1 MKSETMKLRTV
12 TLLTRMTVIAAGAL
26 LLFGTSSAQQYTIKF
41 ATVAPEGSTW
51 MKLMRE
57 YDKAVQKESGGRVKF
72 RIYPGGVQGKEQDV
86 LRKITIGQLQCGGFT
101 GVGLGEVAPAV
112 RILDGPFLFRSHA
125 EVDFILDKFT
135 PEFERAFMDGGYVL
149 LGWAEVGFVH
159 VFTNSEIRDPKDL
172 QKLKLW
178 TWEGDPLAQAAFR
191 ALNLNPIPLS
201 LENVHTSLQ
210 TGLID
215 AFYTSPYAGLVLQWY
230 TKAKFMVDVPLA
242 NAMGAVLIS
251 KKYFDALP
259 QDLQQIVMM
268 NGRTYLRRLTELSRK
283 ENEDAIMEFKK
294 RGIRILAAQEKDVR
308 LYQDAGIT
316 ARRELAGK
324 MYSDDL
330 LKRIE
335 ASLAEYRKTSKA
347 GS

>member
-1 MKSETMKLRTV
+1 MKTSIADLVRRTLV
-12 TLLTRMTVIAAGAL
+12 AIAAGVV
-26 LLFGTSSAQQYTIKF
+26 LFGPAPAQEYTIKF

-51 MKLMRE
+51 MKTMR
-57 YDKAVQKESGGRVKF
+57 DFDAAVKKESGGRVKF

-86 LRKITIGQLQCGGFT
+86 LRKITIGQIQCGGFT
-101 GVGLGEVAPAV
+101 GVGLGEVAPAA
-112 RILDGPFLFRSHA
+112 RILDAPFLFRSHA
-125 EVDFILDKFT
+125 EVDHILEHFT
-135 PEFERAFMDGGYVL
+135 PEFERAFADGGYIL

-159 VFTNSEIRDPKDL
+159 VFTNTEVRGPEDL
-172 QKLKLW
+172 RKLKLW

-230 TKAKFMVDVPLA
+230 TRAKFMVDVPLA

-259 QDLQQIVMM
+259 ADLQQIVMK
-268 NGRTYLRRLTELSRK
+268 NGRTYFRHLTEISRK
-283 ENEDAIMEFKK
+283 ENEDAVQEFKK
-294 RGIRILAAQEKDVR
+294 RGIRLLMAQEKDLRV
-308 LYQDAGIT
+308 YQDAGRQ

-324 MYSDDL
+324 MYSEDL

-335 ASLAEYRKTSKA
+335 ASLAEFRKAPSS

>member
-1 MKSETMKLRTV
+1 MVLAATV
-12 TLLTRMTVIAAGAL
+12 LI
-26 LLFGTSSAQQYTIKF
+26 LFATTSAQQYTIKF

-51 MKLMRE
+51 MKVMRE
-57 YDKAVQKESGGRVKF
+57 LDAAVQKESGGRVKF

-86 LRKITIGQLQCGGFT
+86 LRKITIGQIQCGGFT
-101 GVGLGEVAPAV
+101 GVGLGEVAPAA

-125 EVDFILDKFT
+125 EVDHILDQFT
-135 PEFERAFMDGGYVL
+135 PEFERAFADGGYVL

-159 VFTNSEIRDPKDL
+159 VFTNTEIKTPEDL
-172 QKLKLW
+172 KKLKLW

-191 ALNLNPIPLS
+191 ALDLNPIPLS

-251 KKYFDALP
+251 KKYFDAMP
-259 QDLQQIVMM
+259 EDLQRIVMT
-268 NGRTYLRRLTELSRK
+268 NGRTFLRRLTEISRT
-283 ENEDAIMEFKK
+283 ENADAVTEFKK
-294 RGIRILAAQEKDVR
+294 RGIRLLPAQAKDLKVY
-308 LYQDAGIT
+308 LDAGVK

-324 MYSDDL
+324 MYSEDL

-335 ASLAEYRKTSKA
+335 ASLAAYRTSAKT